1 MPDEVKFSL
10 KETIHTERKRKKYKN
25 QRKRSKKNFKHQR
38 KFSLSFSF
46 DVNGPLVPSITEVS
60 YFINLMKKYLPVQE
74 LMSKTEMVIPQM
86 VTTLLHT
93 VMTVTVMVMTTL
105 MVMLVIYRM
114 NWMTETKNDWNTPG

>member
-1 MPDEVKFSL
+1 MPNEIKFSL
-10 KETIHTERKRKKYKN
+10 ERLFTLSESEKYQKN
-25 QRKRSKKNFKHQR
+25 PRKRSKKNFKYKR
-38 KFSLSFSF
+38 KFSLLFSLG
-46 DVNGPLVPSITEVS
+46 VNRPLVPSITERN

-93 VMTVTVMVMTTL
+93 VMMATVMVLTTL

-114 NWMTETKNDWNTPG
+114 SWMTETKNDGNTPG